1 MRNHS
6 RTHEL
11 ARAAIIGLNLKRALD
26 DLNSGALRRHGD
38 AEGRPF
44 HNRREIRRGNGEVRR
59 HQMLDLVDDV
69 SSILE
74 HLQQRIFWGR
84 LGNTQ
89 LRRWRNDEVILTAH
103 QH

>member
-1 MRNHS
+1 MRDHS

-11 ARAAIIGLNLKRALD
+11 ARAAIIGLNLKRALN
-26 DLNSGALRRHGD
+26 DLNSRALRRHGD

-44 HNRREIRRGNGEVRR
+44 HNRREIGRRNGEVWR
-59 HQMLDLVDDV
+59 HQMLDLVNNIPG
-69 SSILE
+69 ILE